1 MARIAIP
8 PGEGEETA
16 RLWTLRPDL
25 AKGLTAFGS
34 AVYANSKL
42 PTRLREFARIRIA
55 QINDCPV

>member
-1 MARIAIP
+1 M
-8 PGEGEETA
+8 
-16 RLWTLRPDL
+16 
-25 AKGLTAFGS
+25 AFGS